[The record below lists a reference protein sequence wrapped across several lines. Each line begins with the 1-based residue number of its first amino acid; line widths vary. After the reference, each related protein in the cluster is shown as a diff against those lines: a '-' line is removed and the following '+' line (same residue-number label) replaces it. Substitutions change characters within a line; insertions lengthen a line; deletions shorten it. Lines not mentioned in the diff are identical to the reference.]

1 MALED
6 FAESEV
12 VIAVAVTAAVA
23 SPPVRRA
30 LRKGLVYGLAGLLKF
45 GDTVTAAARG
55 VAHQAR
61 HLGTSDGNAASA
73 GQARMSGE
81 PAPS

>member
-12 VIAVAVTAAVA
+12 VVAVAVTAAVA

-30 LRKGLVYGLAGLLKF
+30 LRKGLVYGLAGLLKL

-55 VAHQAR
+55 VAQQAR
-61 HLGTSDGNAASA
+61 HLNTSDGNAGSA
-73 GQARMSGE
+73 GQTRMSGE
-81 PAPS
+81 PAAS